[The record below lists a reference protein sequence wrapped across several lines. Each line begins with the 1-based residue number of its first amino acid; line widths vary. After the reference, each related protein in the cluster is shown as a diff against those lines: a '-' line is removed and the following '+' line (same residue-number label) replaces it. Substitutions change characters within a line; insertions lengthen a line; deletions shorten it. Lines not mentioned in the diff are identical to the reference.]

1 MKNLQ
6 NKLTKLE
13 YAIEG
18 SFEHYEKIESHGEFY
33 KFSRSMD
40 YTSGELACM
49 KISGHIVEFD
59 EKTSKGKHLILKA
72 FFYKFDQ
79 FDMHFLSFPNM

>member
-6 NKLTKLE
+6 KKLTKLE

-18 SFEHYEKIESHGEFY
+18 SFEHYEKIESQGEFY

-72 FFYKFDQ
+72 IFHK
-79 FDMHFLSFPNM
+79 FDMHLLAFPNMYFM